1 MKKYPFEEGDKYW
14 IIEDGKTVWSYWDNI
29 SEDLYNKTKLY
40 FKSQKK
46 AEEFLN
52 NLKLEK

>member
-14 IIEDGKTVWSYWDNI
+14 IIEDGKAIWSYWDNI

-46 AEEFLN
+46 SRRIF
-52 NLKLEK
+52 K

>member
-1 MKKYPFEEGDKYW
+1 MRKYPFEEGDDYW
-14 IIEDGKTVWSYWDNI
+14 TIQDGQVVWSCWDDI
-29 SEDLYNKTKLY
+29 SEELYNKNKLY
-40 FKSQKK
+40 FTSQER